1 MKLVTALLLAAALYG
16 AETKLGKPLTLAQA
30 TPIPELLAS
39 PADHVGKMV
48 QVKGK
53 VTEVCQNM
61 GCWMAIVDE
70 ASGKSVRIKVKDG
83 EIVFPKDAVGKKAV
97 AEGKF
102 TKIELSKEQAVA
114 YLKHLAEENKK
125 PFDPASVTGPLV
137 LYQLAGAG
145 AVIAD

>member
-1 MKLVTALLLAAALYG
+1 MKFVTAFLLAAALYG
-16 AETKLGKPLTLAQA
+16 AETRLGKPLTLAQA
-30 TPIPELLAS
+30 TPIPALLAS

-137 LYQLAGAG
+137 LYQLAGTG